1 MELRQLKYFLAVA
14 EELNFARAAERLHMT
29 QPPLTVAIRK
39 LEEELGVRLFERTT
53 RRVQLTDAGERFRE
67 RSEGIMADV
76 QAAKQDAADASD
88 GRVGRLRV
96 GFVSSASYALLPH
109 CMRQFRADNPRVEL
123 ELVPAASGEQVEAL
137 LEGRIDVGILRDPE
151 RVPGLELTPLV
162 QERMVA
168 VLPADHPLA
177 GAAEV
182 RAAEVR
188 AAELALHP
196 LILFSYP
203 LMPGYV
209 ARVLEAFEGGPRLN
223 VVQQAVHQET
233 VLGLVAAGVGASV
246 LPASVADALL
256 PGVVARPLAG
266 SPLTRL
272 VAARGS
278 KSSALAARFVEAL
291 AGS

>member
-39 LEEELGVRLFERTT
+39 LEEELGVKLFERTT
-53 RRVQLTDAGERFRE
+53 RRVQLTEAGERFRE
-67 RSEGIMADV
+67 RAEKIVLDV
-76 QAAKQDAADASD
+76 AAAKQDAADASD

-96 GFVSSASYALLPH
+96 GFVSSASYSLLPH
-109 CMRQFRADNPRVEL
+109 GVRQFRADHPRVEL

-137 LEGRIDVGILRDPE
+137 LEGRLDVGILRDPE

-162 QERMVA
+162 QESLVA

-177 GAAEV
+177 ASREIAP
-182 RAAEVR
+182 
-188 AAELALHP
+188 AELARFP
-196 LILFSYP
+196 LVLFSYP

-209 ARVLEAFEGGPRLN
+209 GRVLEAFEGGPRLN

-233 VLGLVAAGVGASV
+233 VLGLVAAGVGCSV
-246 LPASVADALL
+246 LPVSVGDALL
-256 PGVVARPLAG
+256 PGVVVRPLSGA
-266 SPLTRL
+266 PLTRL
-272 VAARGS
+272 VAARGA
-278 KSSALAARFVEAL
+278 KGSALGLRFIEAL
-291 AGS
+291 TAS

>member
-1 MELRQLKYFLAVA
+1 MAVELRQLKYFLAVA

-88 GRVGRLRV
+88 GRVGRLSV

-109 CMRQFRADNPRVEL
+109 GVRQFRADNPRVEL

-177 GAAEV
+177 G
-182 RAAEVR
+182 AAEVR

>member
-1 MELRQLKYFLAVA
+1 MAVELRQLKYFLAVA

-67 RSEGIMADV
+67 RSERIVADV

-109 CMRQFRADNPRVEL
+109 GVRQFRADNPRVEL

-168 VLPADHPLA
+168 VLPADHSLA
-177 GAAEV
+177 GGG
-182 RAAEVR
+182 EVR

-233 VLGLVAAGVGASV
+233 VLGLVAVGVGCSV
-246 LPASVADALL
+246 LPESVADALL
-256 PGVVARPLAG
+256 PGVVARPLSGA
-266 SPLTRL
+266 PLTRL
-272 VAARGS
+272 VAARGAKGS
-278 KSSALAARFVEAL
+278 VLGQRFIEAL
-291 AGS
+291 TLA